1 MENLSP
7 FTVIYVER
15 SNEVGWG
22 VFNCWAEDSD
32 HAQEQCENAYP
43 DVDVIWVNV
52 GHDNTNMEEFEEDF
66 DDLI

>member
-15 SNEVGWG
+15 SNEVGCG

-66 DDLI
+66 DDPI